1 MGQTRE
7 AFHVSYSDAEEALEE
22 INKKTGRNMVQ
33 ATATGIMLIVVIVG
47 SLVWRTDLFM
57 ALIVVVTALA
67 VWELRVDFAAVNFRI
82 PFFALSIS
90 TSLTFLAG
98 YYCEQHAAAMVI
110 GTLCSAVWVVI
121 ASSFQFEEKARVSKA
136 VQIKPTCDS
145 PTIKAKES
153 GADRLLA
160 DRVAH
165 VGVSLMVVG
174 YITVLSCFIILP
186 LTWGHPVAHAFM
198 SIFIPAAG
206 DLGGLFFGAM
216 FGKHKLSSRI
226 SPKKSYEGLLGS
238 AFFCAV
244 AALCIGFFTYSHEFF
259 AQKWPLLILMGT
271 AVSVTGTFGDLCAS
285 MLKRDIGIKDM
296 GHLLKGHGGIV
307 DRVDSILISAPFVC
321 AIIAVTG
328 M

>member
-145 PTIKAKES
+145 PTIKAK
-153 GADRLLA
+153 
-160 DRVAH
+160 
-165 VGVSLMVVG
+165 
-174 YITVLSCFIILP
+174 
-186 LTWGHPVAHAFM
+186 
-198 SIFIPAAG
+198 
-206 DLGGLFFGAM
+206 
-216 FGKHKLSSRI
+216 
-226 SPKKSYEGLLGS
+226 
-238 AFFCAV
+238 
-244 AALCIGFFTYSHEFF
+244 
-259 AQKWPLLILMGT
+259 
-271 AVSVTGTFGDLCAS
+271 
-285 MLKRDIGIKDM
+285 
-296 GHLLKGHGGIV
+296 
-307 DRVDSILISAPFVC
+307 
-321 AIIAVTG
+321 
-328 M
+328 